1 MEHTLAREEGYV
13 QELTEKQSW
22 KLFDRPVHYYLGVSG
37 EEFVVRWESG
47 QYKGPDAEPSRM
59 RWSCS
64 CRSPV
69 PGRLVAESW
78 RLGPNTRPSGRPGN
92 PHAPDALLPRKRHLR
107 GVKGRYY
114 TSATPHPL
122 TLMDGLPV
130 ELGGD
135 TGLTVQV
142 SQRYG

>member
-59 RWSCS
+59 SVVMLL
-64 CRSPV
+64 PFAV
-69 PGRLVAESW
+69 PGRLSQ
-78 RLGPNTRPSGRPGN
+78 SPG
-92 PHAPDALLPRKRHLR
+92 
-107 GVKGRYY
+107 G
-114 TSATPHPL
+114 
-122 TLMDGLPV
+122 
-130 ELGGD
+130 
-135 TGLTVQV
+135 
-142 SQRYG
+142 